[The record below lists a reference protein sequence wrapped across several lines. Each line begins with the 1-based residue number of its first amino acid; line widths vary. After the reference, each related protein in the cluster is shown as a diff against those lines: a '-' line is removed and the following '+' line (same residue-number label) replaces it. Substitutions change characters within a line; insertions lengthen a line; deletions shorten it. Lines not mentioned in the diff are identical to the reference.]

1 MGAWEDG
8 FAAGFRAGRREES
21 AMADDAY
28 RAYVGKEG
36 AMSSARRAKG
46 PRRKRTPS
54 AYSKRLGTALRR
66 IRKKA
71 IKKDGDF
78 RKGWSN
84 KKIMR
89 LAHKEARK

>member
-8 FAAGFRAGRREES
+8 FSAGWDKAMEAASKFGPLFIDPE
-21 AMADDAY
+21 
-28 RAYVGKEG
+28 
-36 AMSSARRAKG
+36 ARRSRSKPSFRDR
-46 PRRKRTPS
+46 PRRTAS

-78 RKGWSN
+78 RKGWDN
-84 KKIMR
+84 AKIMR
-89 LAHKEARK
+89 LAHKEARKK

>member
-1 MGAWEDG
+1 MGKVTLTLDEYEALKRIQSSE
-8 FAAGFRAGRREES
+8 RES
-21 AMADDAY
+21 
-28 RAYVGKEG
+28 EG
-36 AMSSARRAKG
+36 ARLAARSRSRPK
-46 PRRKRTPS
+46 RSRTPS
-54 AYSKRLGTALRR
+54 AYSKRLGKALRR

-89 LAHKEARK
+89 LAHKEARRK